1 MTGTLVIPEIFYPRL
16 KNSGTNLV
24 LNHIRPRMLLSG
36 IETFGD
42 DSNGFSDDHK
52 SVQKGDTDMYYV
64 KRILIGLLL
73 LTTLNFY
80 IPDIAISEAIILS
93 KRDNITT
100 HLPESVGTPEK
111 DISGETTTVTSE
123 KGSKKWLWTVLGL
136 AAIVGI
142 AAGTGSGGGN
152 GGGSNG
158 GGTGS
163 INVSW

>member
-1 MTGTLVIPEIFYPRL
+1 MYPQVCPKR
-16 KNSGTNLV
+16 V
-24 LNHIRPRMLLSG
+24 A
-36 IETFGD
+36 
-42 DSNGFSDDHK
+42 
-52 SVQKGDTDMYYV
+52 DMYYV

-80 IPDIAISEAIILS
+80 IPGIAISGEIILS
-93 KRDNITT
+93 TRDNITT

-111 DISGETTTVTSE
+111 DISGETATVTSE
-123 KGSKKWLWTVLGL
+123 KGGKKWLWAVVSI

-142 AAGTGSGGGN
+142 AAGAGSGGGN

>member
-1 MTGTLVIPEIFYPRL
+1 MNKLITILIKKLFVVSMILITIIFYFP
-16 KNSGTNLV
+16 KVSCSGE
-24 LNHIRPRMLLSG
+24 I
-36 IETFGD
+36 
-42 DSNGFSDDHK
+42 
-52 SVQKGDTDMYYV
+52 
-64 KRILIGLLL
+64 
-73 LTTLNFY
+73 
-80 IPDIAISEAIILS
+80 IPSS
-93 KRDNITT
+93 RDNITI
-100 HLPESVGTPEK
+100 HPPESVGTPEK